1 MKVLPAVDIK
11 GGKCVQL
18 VGGKP
23 GTEKVKIE
31 DALGVARRW
40 QSEGAEMIH
49 IIDLDSA
56 LGTGSNVG
64 QIEMLVADMDI
75 PVQVGGGIRSLEQV
89 QRLFD
94 IGCER
99 VIVGTKA
106 ILDRPFIAKLADL
119 YPDGIVVAL
128 DAIANEIMIQG
139 WQAGSGKD
147 LLQVAQDL
155 STLPIFGFLY
165 TNVEVEGRLQGID
178 PIPIKALMEST
189 EKPLIVSGGI
199 TTMGDLDALR
209 KMGAHS
215 AVVGMAIYTGKIDFK
230 RAVRE
235 FR

>member
-1 MKVLPAVDIK
+1 MKVLPAIDIK

-23 GTEKVKIE
+23 GTEKVAI
-31 DALGVARRW
+31 DDVLGVARRW
-40 QSEGAEMIH
+40 QTEGAEMIH

-56 LGTGSNVG
+56 LGTGSNVSM
-64 QIEMLVADMDI
+64 IEMLVADLSV
-75 PVQVGGGIRSLEQV
+75 PVQVGGGIRTLEQV

-106 ILDRPFIAKLADL
+106 ITDRPFVAKLAEL

-128 DAIANEIMIQG
+128 DSIANEIMVQG
-139 WQAGSGKD
+139 WQEGSGKD
-147 LLQVAQDL
+147 LLQVAKDL
-155 STLPIFGFLY
+155 SDLPIFGFLY

-178 PIPIKALMEST
+178 PIPIKALKEST
-189 EKPLIVSGGI
+189 ERPLIVSGGI
-199 TTMGDLDALR
+199 TTMGDLDSLR
-209 KMGAHS
+209 LMGAHS
-215 AVVGMAIYTGKIDFK
+215 AVVGMAIYTGKIEFK
-230 RAVRE
+230 HAVRE